1 MLALR
6 RRAGAGRAAAAE
18 HQAASELPRTSK
30 IVQDAQLE
38 CKCCPRQCAQPA
50 GRGAAGLERRSC
62 RAPARRPLTAPG
74 ARDLRGARVRLA
86 LVPTDTA
93 KGRHCLVLSRIRGI
107 APTSARARALGR
119 EYYASDRWPTNNDCA
134 EDQEQGRTAGRSP
147 DSFLQIP
154 TQSMARRPR
163 SLHAGERSRPLQ

>member
-18 HQAASELPRTSK
+18 HQAASELLRTSK

-62 RAPARRPLTAPG
+62 RAPARRPLNAPG
-74 ARDLRGARVRLA
+74 ARDLRGARVRLS

-119 EYYASDRWPTNNDCA
+119 EYYSLDRWHTNNVCA
-134 EDQEQGRTAGRSP
+134 EDREHP
-147 DSFLQIP
+147 DSFLRIP

-163 SLHAGERSRPLQ
+163 TLHAGERGRPLQ